1 MNYENHWTK
10 KNMFVKVRAKIKT
23 YVVGSSITK
32 SVLELKAEDEG
43 STFVMKKSP
52 QYIVNT

>member
-1 MNYENHWTK
+1 
-10 KNMFVKVRAKIKT
+10 MFVKVRAKIKT

-32 SVLELKAEDEG
+32 SVLELKAEDDG